1 MAFTDK
7 RKIGFNMERVENGV
21 IGSLGGLTYRRGQEL
36 DVDLAKDKLGLNLF
50 KKTWHVKEI
59 QMLMLCDSAQ

>member
-1 MAFTDK
+1 
-7 RKIGFNMERVENGV
+7 MERVENGV
-21 IGSLGGLTYRRGQEL
+21 IGSLDGLTYRRGQEL